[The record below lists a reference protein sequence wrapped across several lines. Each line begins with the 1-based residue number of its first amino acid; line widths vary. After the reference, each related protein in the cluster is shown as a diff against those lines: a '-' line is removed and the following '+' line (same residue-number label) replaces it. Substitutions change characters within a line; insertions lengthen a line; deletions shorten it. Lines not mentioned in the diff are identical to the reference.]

1 MSTQHIA
8 KARVVKVAVGA
19 SSGNRVAR
27 ILFAGDIVPDEVAE
41 DQIKRLLERGL
52 IETVESGDAGE
63 EVDEGAYEGVNVTEL
78 KKLISERNK
87 GREGDAKI
95 TPAEPGNRPEIVA
108 ALLADDARQ

>member
-27 ILFAGDIVPDEVAE
+27 ILFAGDIVPDGVAE
-41 DQIKRLLERGL
+41 DQIERLLERGL
-52 IETVESGDAGE
+52 IEAVESGDE

-87 GREGDAKI
+87 GREGDTKI